1 MGETDKQFGVP
12 DSLALPFPIPIPI
25 PVSLRLLTD
34 PDTSEDEGWLSLAVV
49 ALAGLA
55 GLRPRFRFLLL
66 ARGARETSPSVNPAR
81 VAWMKAWNV
90 CLRAEAVPLSRSS
103 TQLVCRGVE
112 GADWGASQG

>member
-34 PDTSEDEGWLSLAVV
+34 PDTSEDEGWLSLV
-49 ALAGLA
+49 ALVGLA
-55 GLRPRFRFLLL
+55 GLRPLFRFLLL

-81 VAWMKAWNV
+81 VAWMKAWKV